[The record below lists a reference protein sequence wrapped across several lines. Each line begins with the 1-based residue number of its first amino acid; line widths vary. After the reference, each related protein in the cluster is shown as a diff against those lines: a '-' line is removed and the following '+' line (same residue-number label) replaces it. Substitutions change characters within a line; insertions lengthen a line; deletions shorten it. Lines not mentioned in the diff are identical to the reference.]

1 MKKVIAIVMILT
13 LLAVLAGCH
22 KVERALD
29 KAEDRIENALDPEEK
44 APKTQAA
51 ISKEQAEN
59 IALEH
64 AGLTREQAQ
73 SIRAEYDY
81 DDGRAEYDVT
91 IYAGELEYEFE
102 IHAESGQ
109 ILSYDT
115 EPIRD

>member
-1 MKKVIAIVMILT
+1 MKKVILILT
-13 LLAVLAGCH
+13 VVALLAVLVGCG
-22 KVERALD
+22 VEEKLD
-29 KAEDRIENALDPEEK
+29 RVEDRIENALDPEDK
-44 APKTQAA
+44 APKTQAT

-64 AGLTREQAQ
+64 AGLSREQVQ

-91 IYAGELEYEFE
+91 IYAGDLEYEFE
-102 IHAESGQ
+102 IHAESGEV
-109 ILSYDT
+109 LSYEA